1 MNLVYDVKLELN
13 PSDETVILFCLIML
27 VVIIVITLIIA
38 VYLTIKIN
46 RVKIVISNYEKVEW
60 CDWFIFLVFTAK
72 C

>member
-46 RVKIVISNYEKVEW
+46 RVKIVINNYEKVE
-60 CDWFIFLVFTAK
+60 
-72 C
+72 